1 MLATAYS
8 LQKPPE
14 PEFTHDSIGRIIYK
28 WSELMRTT
36 TEVFEDHLAK
46 RLAGD
51 LEGDIKENYSK
62 DVVLMTGTGVFEG
75 HDGVRKS
82 AKELEEYVGN
92 IPYEYNH
99 TLVKGD
105 YAFLE
110 WTAKGDG
117 RAVFDGA
124 DSFVINSG
132 KIILQTIHYTVS
144 K

>member
-1 MLATAYS
+1 
-8 LQKPPE
+8 
-14 PEFTHDSIGRIIYK
+14 
-28 WSELMRTT
+28 MRTT

-51 LEGDIKENYSK
+51 VEGDIQDNYSA
-62 DVVLMTGTGVFEG
+62 DVILLTGTGTFEG

-82 AKELEEYVGN
+82 AKELDEYVGN

-117 RAVFDGA
+117 KKVTDGA
-124 DSFVINSG
+124 DGFVIKDG
-132 KIILQTIHYTVS
+132 RIICQTIHYTVS
-144 K
+144 E

>member
-1 MLATAYS
+1 
-8 LQKPPE
+8 
-14 PEFTHDSIGRIIYK
+14 
-28 WSELMRTT
+28 MRTT

-51 LEGDIKENYSK
+51 LEGDIAANYSK
-62 DVVLMTGTGVFEG
+62 DVIFLTGTGAFEG

-82 AKELEEYVGN
+82 ASELESYIKN

-99 TLVKGD
+99 TLIKGD

-110 WTAKGDG
+110 WTAKGKDK
-117 RAVFDGA
+117 AVYDGA
-124 DSFVINSG
+124 DSFVIKDG
-132 KIILQTIHYTVS
+132 KIILQTIHYSVN

>member
-1 MLATAYS
+1 
-8 LQKPPE
+8 
-14 PEFTHDSIGRIIYK
+14 
-28 WSELMRTT
+28 MRTT

-51 LEGDIKENYSK
+51 IEGDIAENYAEG
-62 DVVLMTGTGVFEG
+62 VVLLTGTGAFEG

-82 AKELEEYVGN
+82 AQEFEEYVGN

-99 TLVKGD
+99 TLIKGD

-117 RAVFDGA
+117 KMVADGA
-124 DSFVINSG
+124 DGFVIKNG
-132 KIILQTIHYTVS
+132 KIVMQNIHYTA
-144 K
+144 KKPE